1 MVVLWYA
8 MKTDAKNSVSRP
20 ELFQEIVKAFK
31 LELQLNE
38 EPNALSVKVSKGEII
53 LTVVFGDFKK
63 VRIWKKFAFAPAKI
77 MEDYKTAV
85 DLLKPLAN
93 AFEINWHTA
102 KQTIASVWPME
113 SQADNNFLLEV
124 VLENLESDKE
134 FLKKFLKD
142 QNRNYLVRKSIQ
154 YMLNNWPEFTKKT
167 SSTLLK
173 MLDDAKG

>member
-1 MVVLWYA
+1 

-20 ELFQEIVKAFK
+20 ELFQEIAKALK
-31 LELQLNE
+31 LESQIHE
-38 EPNALSVKVSKGEII
+38 EPNALSVKVSKGDIV
-53 LTVVFGDFKK
+53 LTVIFGDFKK
-63 VRIWKKFAFAPAKI
+63 VRIWKKFAFAPAGI
-77 MEDYKTAV
+77 MEDYKTAAE
-85 DLLKPLAN
+85 LLKPLAN

-134 FLKKFLKD
+134 FLKKLLKD
-142 QNRNYLVRKSIQ
+142 RNRNYLVRKSIP

-173 MLDDAKG
+173 MLDDAKR